1 MDLKY
6 VCQQYFTCMC
16 FLGFIRYNKSFMASG
31 KYENINFHI
40 EALTTGWMIP
50 SGTNSPPAEVL
61 TQ

>member
-1 MDLKY
+1 
-6 VCQQYFTCMC
+6 MC